1 MAYTLTHIKILLC
14 IVILCGATTEFQA
27 QETSGYR
34 IMRSNLGSSG
44 SSQSVVTSRGSYIVS
59 QSIGQSSVIGTHSKN
74 GYYLRQGY
82 QQPSTKVKVVKEISP
97 ELKANVHP
105 NPFNQVITI
114 SFSEAMQH
122 PILVTIF
129 DVNAKLIYSEN
140 FSAIQRLQLNLS
152 DFSDGIYML
161 KVLSDTQFFNT
172 KLIKI

>member
-1 MAYTLTHIKILLC
+1 MLL
-14 IVILCGATTEFQA
+14 IVSLCVSVLEFQA
-27 QETSGYR
+27 QENSGHR

-44 SSQSVVTSRGSYIVS
+44 SSQSVVTSNGTYNVS
-59 QSIGQSSVIGTHSKN
+59 QSIGQSSVIGTHFKN

-82 QQPSTKVKVVKEISP
+82 QQPSTKIKVLKEITY
-97 ELKANVHP
+97 ELDAKVYP

-114 SFSEAMQH
+114 SFGEAVQH
-122 PILVTIF
+122 PISVTIF

-140 FSAIQRLQLNLS
+140 FSAMHRLQLNLS

-161 KVLSDTQFFNT
+161 KVHSDTQFFNT